1 MTQGRL
7 FESRVEREF
16 AAWIETDDGRRV
28 EEEIVRRARLL
39 KRRGWAHYG
48 IAALIETVR
57 YDASVSLLGDAKGY
71 RINNNHRSL
80 LARRV
85 MQLYPD
91 LGHFFE
97 VRDLRGRVA

>member
-16 AAWIETDDGRRV
+16 AEWIATSDGRSV
-28 EEEIVRRARLL
+28 EEEVVRRARLL
-39 KRRGWAHYG
+39 KSRGWAHYG

-85 MQLYPD
+85 MERNAD
-91 LGHFFE
+91 LDGFFE

>member
-16 AAWIETDDGRRV
+16 ARWIETPDGRRV
-28 EEEIVRRARLL
+28 EAEVVRRARLL
-39 KRRGWAHYG
+39 MGRGWRHYG
-48 IAALIETVR
+48 VAAIVETIR
-57 YDASVSLLGDAKGY
+57 YDASVSLLGDPSGY

-80 LARRV
+80 LARHV
-85 MQLYPD
+85 MRHHPD
-91 LGHFFE
+91 LSTFFE